1 MKNVT
6 IKDIS
11 RITGFSPMTV
21 SRVVNDAQHVKK
33 ETKDK
38 VISAINE
45 YGYEPNEIAR
55 GLKTRRT
62 NTLGLIIGDI
72 ENPYYSRLAKGVI
85 DTAESADYSVV
96 VCNSKYDSLLGE
108 KYLAMLM
115 KRGVDGLIVATID
128 VHAADIARIK
138 KKNIP
143 CVLVTSRLDEPP
155 DVNYIVADDYRGGR
169 LAAEYLVSLG
179 HRRIFF
185 LRAADVSGANERVR
199 AFKDVLAE
207 NGIPFHESRVSTA
220 LRNSEE
226 SCDETKRFLQARG
239 GCTAVIAGNDFIAV
253 GAMEA
258 IIESGLDIPGDLSLI
273 GYDNLKIASI
283 LKVPLTTIDQPK
295 LLFGR
300 MSAERLI
307 EMIRHPEERRRPK
320 KIVEVPRLVVRESC
334 RRITEVQSPIF
345 DGRG

>member
-11 RITGFSPMTV
+11 KITGFSPMTV
-21 SRVVNDAQHVKK
+21 SRVVNDKQHVRR

-38 VISAINE
+38 VISAIE
-45 YGYEPNEIAR
+45 KYGYEPNEIAR

-62 NTLGLIIGDI
+62 KTIGLIIGDI

-96 VCNSKYDSLLGE
+96 VCNSKYDPLLGE

-115 KRGVDGLIVATID
+115 KRGVDGLIIATID
-128 VHAADIARIK
+128 FHGGCISRIK

-143 CVLVTSRLDEPP
+143 FVLVTRRLDEPP
-155 DVNYIVADDYRGGR
+155 DVNYIIADDYRGGR

-179 HRRIFF
+179 HRKIFF

-199 AFKDVLAE
+199 AFRDVLME
-207 NGIPFHESRVSTA
+207 NGIPFRESCISRTLCNA
-220 LRNSEE
+220 EE
-226 SCDETKRFLQARG
+226 SYEETKRFLGVRDAI
-239 GCTAVIAGNDFIAV
+239 TAVIAGNDFIAF

-258 IIESGLDIPGDLSLI
+258 IMESGLDIPEDLSLI

-283 LKVPLTTIDQPK
+283 LKVPLTTVDQPK
-295 LLFGR
+295 LHFGKL
-300 MSAERLI
+300 SAERLI
-307 EMIRHPEERRRPK
+307 EMIRDPEERKRPK

-334 RRITEVQSPIF
+334 GRITHA
-345 DGRG
+345 